1 MLSGRPLFSMTP
13 EQLAYFQA
21 HLNQKKLEI
30 QALQRIADLLERA
43 ITLVDQLLTQSQN
56 TPGPRY
62 MATAKEFKTFDWG
75 AIGAE
80 ILRRDRDQ
88 LPDLVKWK
96 DQIYSRRAKPDQ
108 DGNIWFSRSL
118 GNGEYDVL
126 IRFVEPPRSKRLDF

>member
-1 MLSGRPLFSMTP
+1 ML
-13 EQLAYFQA
+13 E
-21 HLNQKKLEI
+21 
-30 QALQRIADLLERA
+30 
-43 ITLVDQLLTQSQN
+43 QSQN

-62 MATAKEFKTFDWG
+62 MATAKEFKGFDWG

-80 ILRRDRDQ
+80 ILRRSSDQ
-88 LPDLVKWK
+88 LPDLIKCK
-96 DQIYSRRAKPDQ
+96 GQIYQRRAKPDQ